1 MTRTKL
7 RNIFLRNRSKKNG
20 IHYPK
25 QANFCVSLLRKT
37 KTTYFENLYGK
48 QDLKQDFKGRCK

>member
-1 MTRTKL
+1 MGYIIQNKQ
-7 RNIFLRNRSKKNG
+7 IF
-20 IHYPK
+20 
-25 QANFCVSLLRKT
+25 ASLLRKT